1 MGPRRSTGRSTS
13 TSTGSRPDQVRRRR
27 NALVSA
33 EIPTSAP
40 TLTSNPRSRKRR
52 TSAPVILNGG
62 NGATS
67 MSQRG
72 QEDSLAVSPRTAIS
86 SRPELD
92 FDFRR

>member
-1 MGPRRSTGRSTS
+1 VGPRRSTGRSTS

-72 QEDSLAVSPRTAIS
+72 QVRSPRAPKYFP
-86 SRPELD
+86 RLPQARVN
-92 FDFRR
+92 FA